1 MYVYFLK
8 ENEFYVCFF
17 FLKED
22 NKNMYRSCSY
32 GYGYF
37 FVFLM
42 LRVINFSNY
51 YLYIYVFLLFN
62 GL

>member
-1 MYVYFLK
+1 MF
-8 ENEFYVCFF
+8 VCFF

-32 GYGYF
+32 GYGC
-37 FVFLM
+37 FVIFLI